1 MTAAAKHPDQNSP
14 ARQDLAVKILE
25 ICLVAFLVVS
35 AGVLAWIVADGGFQ
49 QVFDVQAGKTG
60 GLLTEITKPRQG

>member
-1 MTAAAKHPDQNSP
+1 MMAPVKHPDQNPP
-14 ARQDLAVKILE
+14 ARQDLGVKILE
-25 ICLVAFLVVS
+25 IGFVAFLVVS

-60 GLLTEITKPRQG
+60 GLITEITKARQG